1 MESETIMYGV
11 GASAAVVEYHVIKS
25 VFPEARNT
33 ASALLGLA
41 MLGANMMGVGGGSRF
56 TPVLVGNGFTLL
68 GITLVNALINPTVQ
82 SAGVRRVVNCP
93 TCTPS
98 GLGTF
103 ATEKGAYGTATPVY

>member
-25 VFPEARNT
+25 IFPETRNT

-82 SAGVRRVVNCP
+82 SVGVSKVVNCP
-93 TCTPS
+93 TCNQT
-98 GLGTF
+98 GFDTF
-103 ATEKGAYGTATPVY
+103 VTEKGAYGTSTPVY